1 LDRRLPHDS
10 ATLVTLFFYGTLKR
24 GHANHDRYC
33 RGALGVEEATLR
45 GELYDLPFGF
55 PALVVPEEDVCAT
68 GSADPTRDASEQQ
81 RLNDIGVHGH
91 DGPRVYG
98 ELFTFDDPEARLP
111 ALDRLE
117 GFDPNGGPNL
127 YRRVLVPVETAG
139 RAPGRAHIAAW
150 VYAIEKPSGVYLPGG
165 RWPS

>member
-1 LDRRLPHDS
+1 MDRRPPGDA
-10 ATLVTLFFYGTLKR
+10 ATVLTLFFYGTLKR
-24 GHANHDRYC
+24 GHTNHDRYC
-33 RGALGVEEATLR
+33 RGALRVQEATLR

-68 GSADPTRDASEQQ
+68 GSADPIRDASVQQ
-81 RLNDIGVHGH
+81 RLNDTGVHRSE
-91 DGPRVYG
+91 GPRVFG

-117 GFDPNGGPNL
+117 GFDPDAGPNL
-127 YRRVLVPVETAG
+127 YRRVLVPVETAE
-139 RAPGRAHIAAW
+139 RTHVAAC

>member
-1 LDRRLPHDS
+1 LDRRPPGDAAS
-10 ATLVTLFFYGTLKR
+10 VVTLFFYGTLKR

-33 RGALGVEEATLR
+33 QGALRVQEATLR

-55 PALVVPEEDVCAT
+55 PALVVPQEDVYAT
-68 GSADPTRDASEQQ
+68 GSAEPIYDVSEQQ
-81 RLNDIGVHGH
+81 RLNDTGVRRPES
-91 DGPRVYG
+91 PRVYG
-98 ELFTFDDPEARLP
+98 ELFTFDDPDTRLP

-127 YRRVLVPVETAG
+127 YRRVLVPVETME
-139 RAPGRAHIAAW
+139 RAHVAAW

>member
-1 LDRRLPHDS
+1 M
-10 ATLVTLFFYGTLKR
+10 ATVVTLFFYGTLKR

-33 RGALGVEEATLR
+33 HGALRVEEATLR

-55 PALVVPEEDVCAT
+55 PALVVPEEDVCAA
-68 GSADPTRDASEQQ
+68 GSADPIHDALEQR
-81 RLNDIGVHGH
+81 RLNDTGVHRP

-117 GFDPNGGPNL
+117 GFEPGGGPNL
-127 YRRVLVPVETAG
+127 YRRVLVPVETTDG
-139 RAPGRAHIAAW
+139 TYIAAW
-150 VYAIEKPSGVYLPGG
+150 VYAIEKPSGIHLRGG

>member
-1 LDRRLPHDS
+1 LDRRLPQDS

-68 GSADPTRDASEQQ
+68 GSAEPIRDASEQQ
-81 RLNDIGVHGH
+81 RLNDVGVHGP

-139 RAPGRAHIAAW
+139 RAHIAAW
-150 VYAIEKPSGVYLPGG
+150 VYAIEKPSGVHLPGG

>member
-1 LDRRLPHDS
+1 MDQRPPGDV
-10 ATLVTLFFYGTLKR
+10 ATVVTLFFYGTLKR

-33 RGALGVEEATLR
+33 QGALRVQEATLR

-55 PALVVPEEDVCAT
+55 PALVVPEEVVYAT
-68 GSADPTRDASEQQ
+68 GSADPIHDALEQQ
-81 RLNDIGVHGH
+81 RLNATGVRRP

-117 GFDPNGGPNL
+117 GFDPEGGPNL
-127 YRRVLVPVETAG
+127 YRRVLVPVETTEHAYF
-139 RAPGRAHIAAW
+139 AAW
-150 VYAIEKPSGVYLPGG
+150 VYAVEKPSGMYLPGG

>member
-1 LDRRLPHDS
+1 MDLRPPRDA
-10 ATLVTLFFYGTLKR
+10 ATVVTLFFYGTLKR
-24 GHANHDRYC
+24 GHANHYRYC
-33 RGALGVEEATLR
+33 RGPLRVQEATLR

-55 PALVVPEEDVCAT
+55 PALVVPEEDVYAT
-68 GSADPTRDASEQQ
+68 GSADPIHDASKQQ
-81 RLNDIGVHGH
+81 RLNYTGVHRS

-117 GFDPNGGPNL
+117 GFDPDGGPNL
-127 YRRVLVPVETAG
+127 YRRVLVPVETAE
-139 RAPGRAHIAAW
+139 RAHVAAW

>member
-1 LDRRLPHDS
+1 MDLRPPRDA
-10 ATLVTLFFYGTLKR
+10 ATVVTLFFYGTLKR
-24 GHANHDRYC
+24 GHANHYRYC
-33 RGALGVEEATLR
+33 RGPLRVQEATLR

-55 PALVVPEEDVCAT
+55 PALVVPEEDVYAT
-68 GSADPTRDASEQQ
+68 GSADPIHDASEQQ
-81 RLNDIGVHGH
+81 RLNDTGVHRS

-117 GFDPNGGPNL
+117 GFDPDGGPNL
-127 YRRVLVPVETAG
+127 YRRVLVPVETAE
-139 RAPGRAHIAAW
+139 RAHVAAW